1 MPFTTFIKRLIFYSP
16 CFFSFFLPSHLI
28 FMYSENTYNYFLN
41 HLRASCLYDGLL
53 LECLVFL
60 MDQAVGINRCKLV
73 DTEWINNKVLLYSTG
88 NYIQYPVINQ
98 NGKEYEDIY
107 IYMYN

>member
-1 MPFTTFIKRLIFYSP
+1 M
-16 CFFSFFLPSHLI
+16 
-28 FMYSENTYNYFLN
+28 
-41 HLRASCLYDGLL
+41 
-53 LECLVFL
+53 FL